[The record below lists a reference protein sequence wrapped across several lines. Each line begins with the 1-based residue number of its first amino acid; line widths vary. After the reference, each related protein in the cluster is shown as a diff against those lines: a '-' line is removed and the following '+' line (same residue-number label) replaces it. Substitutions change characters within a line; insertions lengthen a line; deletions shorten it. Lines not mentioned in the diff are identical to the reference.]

1 MLPTV
6 DFCGIKLSKMLIGAN
21 PFGGYSHLSKEASEK
36 MEKFHTEEK
45 IFETWDRAYAA
56 GITGFATNTNTEKVL
71 NATCKYLAN
80 GGPMKWLAQLEFGKD
95 WENPGEGVIEASL
108 DRAASA
114 GAAALFLQG
123 EILGQW
129 VEAGKLHL
137 VRKFVE
143 YAHTK
148 NVPVGIAGHDPEHHY
163 LIDKL
168 DLVDF
173 HVIPFFN
180 CVNDN
185 FRLEDLEAA
194 TRLIRYLRK
203 PCIAYKVLGAGRIEP
218 KMGFSYAL
226 RNIKPNDCILVGMS
240 RHADDDQVE
249 KNVVLLKELI
259 ANPIL

>member
-1 MLPTV
+1 
-6 DFCGIKLSKMLIGAN
+6 
-21 PFGGYSHLSKEASEK
+21 
-36 MEKFHTEEK
+36 
-45 IFETWDRAYAA
+45 
-56 GITGFATNTNTEKVL
+56 
-71 NATCKYLAN
+71 
-80 GGPMKWLAQLEFGKD
+80 
-95 WENPGEGVIEASL
+95 
-108 DRAASA
+108 
-114 GAAALFLQG
+114 
-123 EILGQW
+123 
-129 VEAGKLHL
+129 
-137 VRKFVE
+137 
-143 YAHTK
+143 
-148 NVPVGIAGHDPEHHY
+148 
-163 LIDKL
+163 L
-168 DLVDF
+168 DLVDC

-249 KNVVLLKELI
+249 KNVALLEELI